1 MSGPDGHPLRRAKG
15 ERKPCDFEPSACP
28 KGSPTAGIALSRVN
42 ELVYTHY
49 LECKAVGSF
58 PDDPIVRRNAAII
71 SEVERQIEEEKQCQL
86 LTTLLA
92 AGRH

>member
-1 MSGPDGHPLRRAKG
+1 MSGPNGHPLPRGRG
-15 ERKPCDFEPSACP
+15 ERKPCDFQPSACP
-28 KGSPTAGIALSRVN
+28 KGSPTAGIALNPTN
-42 ELVYTHY
+42 ERVYTHY
-49 LECKAVGSF
+49 LESKAVGSF

-71 SEVERQIEEEKQCQL
+71 SEVERQLDEDKQCQF